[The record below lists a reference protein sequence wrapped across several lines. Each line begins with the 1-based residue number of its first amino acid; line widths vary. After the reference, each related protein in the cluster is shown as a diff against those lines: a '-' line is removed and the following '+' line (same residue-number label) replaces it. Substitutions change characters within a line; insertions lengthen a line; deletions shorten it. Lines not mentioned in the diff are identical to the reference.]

1 MLAFNE
7 LGNSGRLG
15 NQMFQYASLSV
26 LLQTKDMTGVF
37 HLSVSNALT
46 TIVLRIVSSW
56 KM

>member
-15 NQMFQYASLSV
+15 NQMFQYAQQEV
-26 LLQTKDMTGVF
+26 LARKGYEWCIPPFGIPGLII
-37 HLSVSNALT
+37 
-46 TIVLRIVSSW
+46 IVLRIVSSW